1 MANIFSRTL
10 GQQFVIENAAGAGGT
25 TGALRA
31 SRATPDGYTL
41 FVHNVA
47 PHVSGPVL
55 YPSATYDPIKN
66 FIPIGTLAFA
76 AHYVVVRKDFPAKDL
91 KSLIDFAKAN
101 PGKINFGSA
110 GAGSATHLACVLFG
124 QQTGTQITHVPY
136 RGTGPA
142 LNDLVAGTL
151 DLMCDQGLNM
161 MGQATAGG
169 VNVLAIAQKTRFPG
183 LPNVPTTAEA
193 GLPGFEVQAA
203 TAMYAIAG
211 TPEPVREE
219 ARRHHGG
226 RLQGRERAQ
235 AHRGARL
242 RASRPRPG
250 YAGGSRGAHQGGIRP
265 LGSGHP
271 AGQDHGSVSAAAAGA
286 SSPLQPQ
293 ARSRA
298 SMCSGAGAVTR
309 TGSLFF
315 WMGTITSRA
324 CRCSGV
330 SPPGAAVP

>member
-1 MANIFSRTL
+1 MSLKGFIAAGALALAATGAFAQDYPNRTVTVIVPFAAGGPTDVAARIYGEFFSRTL

-31 SRATPDGYTL
+31 SRAKPDGYTL

-76 AHYVVVRKDFPAKDL
+76 AHYVVVRKDFPANDL

-151 DLMCDQGLNM
+151 DMMCDQGLNM
-161 MGQATAGG
+161 MGQATAGS
-169 VNVLAIAQKTRFPG
+169 VKVLAIAQKTRFRG

-211 TPEPVREE
+211 TPEPVVKKLVDTMAAAYKDESVRKRIE
-219 ARRHHGG
+219 A
-226 RLQGRERAQ
+226 LASELP
-235 AHRGARL
+235 GA
-242 RASRPRPG
+242 G
-250 YAGGSRGAHQGGIRP
+250 QNT
-265 LGSGHP
+265 P
-271 AGQDHGSVSAAAAGA
+271 AGLAALTKSEFDRWSTAIKQGK
-286 SSPLQPQ
+286 
-293 ARSRA
+293 
-298 SMCSGAGAVTR
+298 
-309 TGSLFF
+309 
-315 WMGTITSRA
+315 IT
-324 CRCSGV
+324 V
-330 SPPGAAVP
+330 Q

>member
-1 MANIFSRTL
+1 MGFKSVIAGGAMALAATGAFAQDYPNRAVTVIVPFAAGGPTDVAARIYGEFFSRTL
-10 GQQFVIENAAGAGGT
+10 GQQFVVENAAGAGGT

-31 SRATPDGYTL
+31 ARSKPDGYTV

-66 FIPIGTLAFA
+66 FVPIGTLAYA

-91 KSLIDFAKAN
+91 KSFIDYARAN
-101 PGKINFGSA
+101 PTKINYGSA

-124 QQTGTQITHVPY
+124 QQTGAQITHVPY

-151 DLMCDQGLNM
+151 DMMCDQGLNM
-161 MGQATAGG
+161 MGQATAGT
-169 VNVLAIAQKTRFPG
+169 VNVLAIAQKTRFAG

-211 TPEPVREE
+211 TPEPIVKKLVETMAAAYKDEGVRK
-219 ARRHHGG
+219 RIQD
-226 RLQGRERAQ
+226 L
-235 AHRGARL
+235 
-242 RASRPRPG
+242 ASELPSNG
-250 YAGGSRGAHQGGIRP
+250 QDT
-265 LGSGHP
+265 P
-271 AGQDHGSVSAAAAGA
+271 AGLAALTKAEFDRWEGAIKAGNIKV
-286 SSPLQPQ
+286 Q
-293 ARSRA
+293 
-298 SMCSGAGAVTR
+298 
-309 TGSLFF
+309 
-315 WMGTITSRA
+315 
-324 CRCSGV
+324 
-330 SPPGAAVP
+330 

>member
-1 MANIFSRTL
+1 MTGESLMIFKSLMAAGALALAATGAVAQSYPTKAVTVIVPFAAGGPTDVAARIYGDFFSRTL
-10 GQQFVIENAAGAGGT
+10 GQQFVVENVAGAGGT
-25 TGALRA
+25 TGAVRA
-31 SRATPDGYTL
+31 ARAAADGYTL

-66 FIPIGTLAFA
+66 FIPVGTLAFA
-76 AHYVVVRKDFPAKDL
+76 AHYVVVSNKFPAKDL

-124 QQTGTQITHVPY
+124 QQTGAQLTHVPY

-151 DLMCDQGLNM
+151 DMMCDQGLNM

-169 VNVLAIAQKTRFPG
+169 VRVLAIAQKTRFPG

-203 TAMYAIAG
+203 TAMYAIGG
-211 TPEPVREE
+211 TPEPVVKRLVETMAAAYKDPDVRKRIE
-219 ARRHHGG
+219 ALASELPSGG
-226 RLQGRERAQ
+226 QET
-235 AHRGARL
+235 
-242 RASRPRPG
+242 
-250 YAGGSRGAHQGGIRP
+250 
-265 LGSGHP
+265 P
-271 AGQDHGSVSAAAAGA
+271 AGLAALTKSEFDRWEDAIRKGK
-286 SSPLQPQ
+286 
-293 ARSRA
+293 
-298 SMCSGAGAVTR
+298 
-309 TGSLFF
+309 
-315 WMGTITSRA
+315 IT
-324 CRCSGV
+324 V
-330 SPPGAAVP
+330 Q